1 MPAQGRLPCN
11 DAGALFRSQQQRGI
25 MVEKHLV
32 HRRTVIQGTLA
43 LASAGIAGL
52 RSAPSLAQS
61 TQGVTDSEVLFGAL
75 GQLTGPFAF
84 IGAPGR
90 DNMQLAVEKINAA
103 GGINGRKLRL
113 IFEHASTPAESV
125 AAAKKLVENDK
136 VFVLVIASGSTGA
149 AAAAD
154 YVRSAQIPTYNTV
167 GATPIIRDP
176 FARNVFHGTIPPA
189 SITGQAM
196 IDIAFQAVANATRI
210 GVLAGT
216 YAFPQSH
223 LAEIKPRLEKRG
235 GLEVVV
241 EQFDAA
247 ASDFTAQL
255 VSFVRRRVQVV
266 LILGSFTEAGFAIKQ
281 APEKGLTDV
290 RYVVDGS
297 AVNNAIIPLIGADAT
312 KNVWGYFNAPYFPAQ
327 DDPPIAD
334 YRRLLVEKY
343 GALPQGRPNIYDL
356 IGYGSTYILAQVLK
370 KTGRDLSWQRLI
382 ESWETLRDAKPS
394 DMGGYDVIF
403 PETVTPTDHQGN
415 KKVASAR
422 IINGSWRVVGLAS

>member
-1 MPAQGRLPCN
+1 MTYGYRVPVAAHEER
-11 DAGALFRSQQQRGI
+11 
-25 MVEKHLV
+25 MVEKHLLR
-32 HRRTVIQGTLA
+32 RRTVIKGAATLA
-43 LASAGIAGL
+43 AAGAISGL
-52 RSAPSLAQS
+52 RSRPSLAQAAP
-61 TQGVTDSEVLFGAL
+61 GVTDSEVLIGAL
-75 GQLTGPFAF
+75 GQLTGAFAF

-90 DNMQLAVEKINAA
+90 DNMQMAVDKLNEA

-113 IFEHASTPAESV
+113 LFEHASTPAESV

-136 VFVLVIASGSTGA
+136 VFVLVIATGSTGA

-154 YVRSAQIPTYNTV
+154 YVRGAQIPTYNTV
-167 GATPIIRDP
+167 GATPIIREP
-176 FARNVFHGTIPPA
+176 FARNVFHGTIHPA
-189 SITGQAM
+189 SVTGQAM
-196 IDIAFQAVANATRI
+196 IDIGFQAVPNATKI
-210 GVLAGT
+210 GVLSGT

-255 VSFVRRRVQVV
+255 DSFARRRVQLV
-266 LILGSFTEAGFAIKQ
+266 LMLGSFTEAGFAIKQ

-290 RYVVDGS
+290 HFVLDGS
-297 AVNNAIIPLIGADAT
+297 AVNNAIIPIIGAENT
-312 KNVWGYFNAPYFPAQ
+312 KDVWGYFNAPYFPTQ
-327 DDPPIAD
+327 DDLPIAD
-334 YRRLLVEKY
+334 YRRQLVGKL
-343 GALPQGRPNIYDL
+343 GTLPQGRPNIYDL

-370 KTGRDLSWQRLI
+370 KTGGDLSWQRLI
-382 ESWETLRDAKPS
+382 ESWETLHDAKPS

-422 IINGSWRVVGLAS
+422 IINGSWKVVGLAS

>member
-1 MPAQGRLPCN
+1 MTRKHFIRRRTFLKAAVALASTAGLRAMPAQ
-11 DAGALFRSQQQRGI
+11 
-25 MVEKHLV
+25 
-32 HRRTVIQGTLA
+32 
-43 LASAGIAGL
+43 
-52 RSAPSLAQS
+52 AQS
-61 TQGVTDSEVLFGAL
+61 TPGVTDNEIVIGAL
-75 GQLTGPFAF
+75 GQLNGPFAF

-90 DNMQLAVEKINAA
+90 DNIQLAVEKINEA

-113 IFEHASTPAESV
+113 IFEHASTPGESV
-125 AAAKKLVENDK
+125 AAAKKLVENEK

-154 YVRSAQIPTYNTV
+154 YVRSVQIPTYNTV
-167 GATPIIRDP
+167 GATPIIREP

-189 SITGQAM
+189 AITGQAM
-196 IDIAFQAVANATRI
+196 IDIGFQTVANATKI

-223 LAEIKPRLEKRG
+223 LAEIRPRLEKRG
-235 GLEVVV
+235 GIEVVI

-255 VSFVRRRVQVV
+255 VSFARRRVQVV
-266 LILGSFTEAGFAIKQ
+266 LILGSSTEAGFAIKQ
-281 APEKGLTDV
+281 APEKGLTDA

-297 AVNNAIIPLIGADAT
+297 AVNNAIIPIIGAENT
-312 KNVWGYFNAPYFPAQ
+312 KNVWGYFNAPYFPTQ
-327 DDPPIAD
+327 EDPPISTH
-334 YRRLLVEKY
+334 RRLLTDKY

-356 IGYGSTYILAQVLK
+356 IGYGSTYVLAQVLTK
-370 KTGRDLSWQRLI
+370 AGRDLSWQRVI
-382 ESWETLRDAKPS
+382 EAWETLKEAKPS

-422 IINGSWRVVGLAS
+422 IVNGSWRVVGLAS

>member
-1 MPAQGRLPCN
+1 
-11 DAGALFRSQQQRGI
+11 
-25 MVEKHLV
+25 MVEKHLLR
-32 HRRTVIQGTLA
+32 RRTVIKGAAA
-43 LASAGIAGL
+43 LAAAGAISGL
-52 RSAPSLAQS
+52 RSRPSLAQAAP
-61 TQGVTDSEVLFGAL
+61 GVTDSEVLIGAL

-90 DNMQLAVEKINAA
+90 DNMQMAVEKLNEA

-113 IFEHASTPAESV
+113 LFEHASTPAESV

-136 VFVLVIASGSTGA
+136 VFLLVIASGSTGA

-167 GATPIIRDP
+167 GATPIIREP

-189 SITGQAM
+189 SVTGQAM
-196 IDIAFQAVANATRI
+196 IDIGFQAVPNATKI
-210 GVLAGT
+210 GVLSGT

-255 VSFVRRRVQVV
+255 VSFARRRVQLV

-281 APEKGLTDV
+281 APEKGLANV
-290 RYVVDGS
+290 HYVLDGS
-297 AVNNAIIPLIGADAT
+297 AVNNAIIPIIGAENT
-312 KNVWGYFNAPYFPAQ
+312 KDVWGYFNAPYFPTQ
-327 DDPPIAD
+327 DDPPIAG
-334 YRRLLVEKY
+334 YRRQLVEKL

-382 ESWETLRDAKPS
+382 ESWETLHDAKPS

-422 IINGSWRVVGLAS
+422 IINGSWKVVGLAS

>member
-1 MPAQGRLPCN
+1 
-11 DAGALFRSQQQRGI
+11 
-25 MVEKHLV
+25 MVEKRLV
-32 HRRTVIQGTLA
+32 HRRAVVQGTLA
-43 LASAGIAGL
+43 LAGAGISGL
-52 RSAPSLAQS
+52 RPGPAFAQA
-61 TQGVTDSEVLFGAL
+61 TPGVTDSEVLVGAL

-90 DNMQLAVEKINAA
+90 DNMQLAVEKINEA

-113 IFEHASTPAESV
+113 LFEHASTPAESV

-136 VFVLVIASGSTGA
+136 VFVLIIASGSTGA

-167 GATPIIRDP
+167 GATPIIREP

-189 SITGQAM
+189 SVTGQAM
-196 IDIAFQAVANATRI
+196 IDIGFQAVANATKV

-235 GLEVVV
+235 GIEFVV

-255 VSFVRRRVQVV
+255 VSFARRRVQVV

-290 RYVVDGS
+290 HYVVDGS
-297 AVNNAIIPLIGADAT
+297 AVNNAIIPIIGAENT
-312 KNVWGYFNAPYFPAQ
+312 KNVWGYFNAPYFPTQ
-327 DDPPIAD
+327 DEEPIAN
-334 YRRLLVEKY
+334 YRRLLIEKI
-343 GALPQGRPNIYDL
+343 GKLPQGRPNIYDL

-382 ESWETLRDAKPS
+382 EAWETLRDAKPS
-394 DMGGYDVIF
+394 DLGGNDVIF

-422 IINGSWRVVGLAS
+422 IISGTWRVVGLAS

>member
-1 MPAQGRLPCN
+1 MN
-11 DAGALFRSQQQRGI
+11 DAGALSRSQRLRGI

-32 HRRTVIQGTLA
+32 HRRAVLAGTLA
-43 LASAGIAGL
+43 LAGGGIAGL
-52 RSAPSLAQS
+52 RSGPLLAQS
-61 TQGVTDSEVLFGAL
+61 TPGVTDSEVLIGAL

-90 DNMQLAVEKINAA
+90 DNMALAVEKINDA
-103 GGINGRKLRL
+103 GGISGRKLRL

-189 SITGQAM
+189 SVTGQAM
-196 IDIAFQAVANATRI
+196 IDIGFQAVANATRVGI
-210 GVLAGT
+210 LAGT

-235 GLEVVV
+235 GVEVVV

-281 APEKGLTDV
+281 APEKGLTNV
-290 RYVVDGS
+290 MYVVDGS
-297 AVNNAIIPLIGADAT
+297 AVNNAIIPLIGAEST
-312 KNVWGYFNAPYFPAQ
+312 NSVWGYFNAPYFPTQ
-327 DDPPIAD
+327 DDPPIAN
-334 YRRLLVEKY
+334 YRRLLVEKI
-343 GALPQGRPNIYDL
+343 GTLPQGRPNIYDL

-403 PETVTPTDHQGN
+403 PETVTATDHQGN

-422 IINGSWRVVGLAS
+422 IINGTWRVVGLAS

>member
-1 MPAQGRLPCN
+1 MMLANRFL
-11 DAGALFRSQQQRGI
+11 QRRDF
-25 MVEKHLV
+25 VKS
-32 HRRTVIQGTLA
+32 TLA
-43 LASAGIAGL
+43 WAAGVVAGL
-52 RSAPSLAQS
+52 RPGLLLAQS
-61 TQGVTDSEVLFGAL
+61 APGVTDTEILVGAL

-90 DNMQLAVEKINAA
+90 DNIQLAMEKINEA

-113 IFEHASTPAESV
+113 LYEHASTPAESV

-167 GATPIIRDP
+167 GATPIIREP

-189 SITGQAM
+189 SVTGQAM
-196 IDIAFQAVANATRI
+196 IDIGFQAVPNATKV

-235 GLEVVV
+235 GIEVFV

-255 VSFVRRRVQVV
+255 VSFARRRVQVV

-281 APEKGLTDV
+281 APEKGLGDAKFV
-290 RYVVDGS
+290 LDGS
-297 AVNNAIIPLIGADAT
+297 AVNNAIVPIIGAENTA
-312 KNVWGYFNAPYFPAQ
+312 NVWGYFNAPYFPTQ
-327 DDPPIAD
+327 DDPPTIVS

-343 GALPQGRPNIYDL
+343 GTLPTGRPNIYDL

-370 KTGRDLSWQRLI
+370 KAGRDLSWQKVI
-382 ESWETLRDAKPS
+382 EAWETLRDAKPS
-394 DMGGYDVIF
+394 DMGGFDVIF
-403 PETVTPTDHQGN
+403 PETVTATDHQGN

-422 IINGSWRVVGLAS
+422 IVNGSWRVVGLAS

>member
-1 MPAQGRLPCN
+1 MVDKRFI
-11 DAGALFRSQQQRGI
+11 DRRS
-25 MVEKHLV
+25 VV
-32 HRRTVIQGTLA
+32 QGTLGLVA
-43 LASAGIAGL
+43 AGIPGL
-52 RSAPSLAQS
+52 RSAPALAQS
-61 TQGVTDSEVLFGAL
+61 AQGVTDGEVLIGAL

-90 DNMQLAVEKINAA
+90 DNIQLAVEKINAA

-189 SITGQAM
+189 SVTGQAM
-196 IDIAFQAVANATRI
+196 IDIGFQAVANATRV

-235 GLEVVV
+235 GVEVVI

-255 VSFVRRRVQVV
+255 VSFARRRVQVV

-290 RYVVDGS
+290 MYVVDGS
-297 AVNNAIIPLIGADAT
+297 AVNNAIIPVIGAENT
-312 KNVWGYFNAPYFPAQ
+312 KNVWGYFNAPYFPTQ
-327 DDPPIAD
+327 DEPPIAN
-334 YRRLLVEKY
+334 YRKLLIDKI

-356 IGYGSTYILAQVLK
+356 IGYGSTYILAQVLQK
-370 KTGRDLSWQRLI
+370 AGRDLTWQRLI
-382 ESWETLRDAKPS
+382 EAWETLHDAKPS

-403 PETVTPTDHQGN
+403 PETVTPSDHQGN